1 MERQKSK
8 FLGGL
13 EKIYN
18 RFKGIYKNSIARVR
32 DLRRREEGASP
43 GTDVNCGVSKPR
55 ATLYHHDCENL
66 FDNLWGWKLRIGTVV
81 EEKFIAYSSNMRVKL
96 KPRIWII
103 ENSVTD
109 ERAVITER
117 KNLRRVRRGYII
129 PEISAAVKCPGNNT
143 LRSRIVS
150 VHAPRVNTKIFGP
163 YRAPDFFTV
172 YTLELNSD
180 FNYEVVKVERLDS
193 MIIV

>member
-1 MERQKSK
+1 M
-8 FLGGL
+8 G
-13 EKIYN
+13 KIYN
-18 RFKGIYKNSIARVR
+18 RFKEIYKNSIAKVSG
-32 DLRRREEGASP
+32 LGKKEEDTLP

-66 FDNLWGWKLRIGTVV
+66 FDNLWGLKLEIGTVI
-81 EEKFIAYSSNMRVKL
+81 EERLIAYSSNMRIKL

-117 KNLRRVRRGYII
+117 KNLRRVRRGYAVS
-129 PEISAAVKCPGNNT
+129 EISAAVKCPGNNT
-143 LRSRIVS
+143 IGSRIVS
-150 VHAPRVNTKIFGP
+150 VHAPRINTEIFGP
-163 YRAPDFFTV
+163 YKAPHFLTV

-193 MIIV
+193 MIIT